1 MFKAYAPFL
10 IQFSPDARIMLGC
23 STPVA
28 AQAAFRA
35 ITATQAGFDL
45 AVTIADRDFS
55 ASSRVMA
62 SGTIVIE
69 VDVAPAGL
77 APRVITGAAF
87 RSATRAARTAG
98 GRTAQ

>member
-1 MFKAYAPFL
+1 
-10 IQFSPDARIMLGC
+10 MLGC

-45 AVTIADRDFS
+45 ACVSVTIADRDFS